1 MLWTVQVAKP
11 PNPGFVLR
19 SSLLLP
25 VAIRTIGSLVRP
37 LALRPVESWT
47 VAGAHWFERFS
58 VPVQIWTVRA
68 AGWQPLLLRRGV
80 KLDTS
85 RLGAFLA
92 PSGRR
97 WKAGHFGLS
106 SRSDSFPQAAARTFW
121 WHGLQRRLKQASSG
135 RLDSWR
141 WMNGRIRGQSGRFRC
156 RAGQLA
162 RPIFP

>member
-1 MLWTVQVAKP
+1 MLWTVQGAKP

-19 SSLLLP
+19 CSLQPP
-25 VAIRTIGSLVRP
+25 VAIRTIASLVRP

-68 AGWQPLLLRRGV
+68 AGRQPQLLRLGV

-92 PSGRR
+92 PFGRR
-97 WKAGHFGLS
+97 WKAGHSGFS
-106 SRSDSFPQAAARTFW
+106 SRFDSFPQAAARTF
-121 WHGLQRRLKQASSG
+121 
-135 RLDSWR
+135 
-141 WMNGRIRGQSGRFRC
+141 
-156 RAGQLA
+156 
-162 RPIFP
+162 